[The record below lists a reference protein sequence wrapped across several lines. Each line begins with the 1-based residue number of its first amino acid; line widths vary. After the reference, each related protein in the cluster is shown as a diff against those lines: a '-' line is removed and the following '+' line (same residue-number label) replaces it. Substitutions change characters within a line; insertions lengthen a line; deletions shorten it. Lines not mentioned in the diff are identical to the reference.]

1 MRLAPRLL
9 CLLLLGLLAS
19 RAGAD
24 GVAADAPSGSGAA
37 AGSGPAAG
45 AAGADLVGSDP
56 TRYLGMDIGSAVTA
70 LGLPRDMFT
79 WRGTDQGRDNVVFYY
94 PDALYLFWFRDRV
107 WQVRF
112 DRRSTTP
119 VFGLTIGMS
128 RDRIIQ
134 TYPRKLLVSGDSLYF
149 DLDPD
154 GFPSGPPPAT
164 GSARGFPVRVRLVF
178 DAGMLSDMYIYRSD
192 F

>member
-1 MRLAPRLL
+1 MKLPTLGDAMRPTARLL
-9 CLLLLGLLAS
+9 CVLLLGLLAA

-24 GVAADAPSGSGAA
+24 GVGTA
-37 AGSGPAAG
+37 
-45 AAGADLVGSDP
+45 VGDP
-56 TRYLGMDIGSAVTA
+56 THFLGMDLGAAVTA

-94 PDALYLFWFRDRV
+94 ADALYLFWFRDRV

-112 DRRSTTP
+112 DRRYTGP

-128 RDRIIQ
+128 RDQIIQ
-134 TYPRKLLVSGDSLYF
+134 SYPRKLLVSGDSLYF

-154 GFPSGPPPAT
+154 GFPSDPPLAT
-164 GSARGFPVRVRLVF
+164 NSARGFPVRVRLVF
-178 DAGMLSDMYIYRSD
+178 DAGVLSDMYVYRSD

>member
-1 MRLAPRLL
+1 MRPASRLL
-9 CLLLLGLLAS
+9 CVLLLGLLAVPG
-19 RAGAD
+19 GAD
-24 GVAADAPSGSGAA
+24 A
-37 AGSGPAAG
+37 AAG
-45 AAGADLVGSDP
+45 AATASAAGGAGETASAAGTAVVDP
-56 TRYLGMDIGSAVTA
+56 TQLLGMDLGAAVTA

-94 PDALYLFWFRDRV
+94 PDSLYLFWFRDRV

-112 DRRSTTP
+112 DRRYTAS

-134 TYPRKLLVSGDSLYF
+134 SYPRKLLVSGDSLYF

-154 GFPSGPPPAT
+154 GDPP
-164 GSARGFPVRVRLVF
+164 SARGFPVRVRLVF
-178 DAGMLSDMYIYRSD
+178 DAGALSDMYVYRSD